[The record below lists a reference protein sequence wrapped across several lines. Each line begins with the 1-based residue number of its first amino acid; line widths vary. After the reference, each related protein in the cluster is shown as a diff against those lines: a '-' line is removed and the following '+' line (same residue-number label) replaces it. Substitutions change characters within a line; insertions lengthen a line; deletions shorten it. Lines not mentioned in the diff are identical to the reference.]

1 MGWTRKRRIAVWT
14 GGAVL
19 AITLAGAV
27 AAYVLA
33 QRAEPFLR
41 EQTIAYLSSKF
52 NAEVRLDSLKVRIP
66 ISSPLQVILPGGKRI
81 EVHVTGTGVE
91 LKSKSSDGPPLVKM
105 KRFSFRIALASLT
118 QRPIVLP
125 EVRVDGFELN
135 IPPKGGR
142 PSLGSAPGGAGENEE
157 PPPPA
162 KSPEEK
168 PAVVVDRVIADGMK
182 LAMLPKDPAKAPL
195 RFEMRTLRLESAG
208 PGVPMKYETVMTN
221 PKPPGLIKAQGS
233 FGPWI
238 SDAPSESKV
247 SGSYTFDNADLG
259 VFNGI
264 AGTLAS
270 TGKFGGAI
278 EEITVDGETR
288 TPDFRLKRGGNP
300 VPLTTTFHA
309 IVDGRNGNTFL
320 EPVKAT
326 LGRTRMTVRGSVA
339 RYEGER
345 GKTVDLK
352 AVFEE
357 GYIEDALLLAVPGN
371 RPILRGPMTLKA
383 DITVP
388 PGKQP
393 VEDKLILDGS
403 FRLDRAVFQ
412 SQAVQNRIDE
422 LSRRGQGTPESEEVR
437 SVPCTLTGR
446 FHMARGKI
454 RLAGLLFKVKGAN
467 VTLDGNYDLGDRA
480 MDFEGHLRLQATVS
494 QTMSGWKRWALKPA
508 DPFFKKGGYGTVI
521 PIKIS
526 GTADQP
532 KFGANFGGGGKK

>member
-1 MGWTRKRRIAVWT
+1 MGWTRKRRIAIWT
-14 GGAVL
+14 GGVVL
-19 AITLAGAV
+19 AITLLGAA

-66 ISSPLQVILPGGKRI
+66 ISSPLQILLPGGNRI
-81 EVHVTGTGVE
+81 EAHVTGTGVE
-91 LKSKSSDGPPLVKM
+91 LKSKDSGGPPLVRM
-105 KRFSFRIALASLT
+105 TRFSFRIALASLT

-125 EVRVDGFELN
+125 EVKVDGFELN
-135 IPPKGGR
+135 IPPKGDR
-142 PSLGSAPGGAGENEE
+142 PSLGGPKGAGQKEKPASAP
-157 PPPPA
+157 PPG
-162 KSPEEK
+162 EK

-238 SDAPSESKV
+238 SDSPSESKV

-259 VFNGI
+259 VFKGI

-270 TGKFGGAI
+270 TGKFEGAI

-320 EPVKAT
+320 EPVHAT
-326 LGRTRMTVRGSVA
+326 LGSTRMTVRGSVA

-357 GYIEDALLLAVPGN
+357 GHIEDTLRLAVPGD

-412 SQAVQNRIDE
+412 SRAVQNRIDE
-422 LSRRGQGTPESEEVR
+422 LSRRGQGTPESDEIR

-446 FHMARGKI
+446 FHMAAGKI
-454 RLAGLLFKVKGAN
+454 RLANLLFKVKGAD
-467 VTLDGNYDLGDRA
+467 VTLDGQYDLGDRA
-480 MDFEGHLRLQATVS
+480 MDFEGHLRLKATVS

-526 GTADQP
+526 GTADKP
-532 KFGANFGGGGKK
+532 KFGANFRGGGKK